1 MYYKEFYGYLFLLD
15 MFIDKASK
23 LLIKIN
29 EPDTNENFNKRVIE
43 LVSQRFLNIIAMGD
57 YKELINEILGLI
69 REVIGY
75 KLIEEVGE
83 KWRLLSTKIHALS
96 YDPDFRVV
104 SYDRQFLELSVN
116 ADTFTAFTLL

>member
-1 MYYKEFYGYLFLLD
+1 MYYKEFYGYLVLLD

-43 LVSQRFLNIIAMGD
+43 LVSQHFLNIIAMED
-57 YKELINEILGLI
+57 CEKLINEILGLI
-69 REVIGY
+69 REVVGY
-75 KLIEEVGE
+75 KLVEEVGE
-83 KWRLLSTKIHALS
+83 KWRLLSAKIHALS

-104 SYDRQFLELSVN
+104 SYARQFLELSVN
-116 ADTFTAFTLL
+116 SDNFTAFTLL